1 MIKDS
6 FPRVTGHVTLKLKKD
21 GEVVRTVEGKNIWT
35 NTGRQYLADL
45 IRYSNYSSSTKVRDD
60 RIAYFGVGTGTQT
73 SSVGITSLV
82 TPVAFDALNGAD
94 KFLALI
100 DSSTQSAE
108 STYTSVTFERE
119 FATDEL
125 VDSSGN
131 PLVLREVGLFT
142 NGDEGNSY
150 AIGIESINGIN
161 GDTPGFAPMAYKTFE
176 PITKTQDYTLTI
188 TWQVRFS

>member
-21 GEVVRTVEGKNIWT
+21 GKVVRTVEGKNIWT
-35 NTGRQYLADL
+35 NTGRQYLSDL

-60 RIAYFGVGTGTQT
+60 RLAYFGVGTGSQT
-73 SSVGITSLV
+73 AGVDITSLV
-82 TPVAFDALNGAD
+82 TPVAFDALNGAN

-100 DSSTQSAE
+100 DSSLQSAE
-108 STYTSVTFERE
+108 STYTAVTFERE
-119 FATDEL
+119 FGTDEL

-142 NGDEGNSY
+142 NGDEGNNYS
-150 AIGIESINGIN
+150 IGIESVNSINGN
-161 GDTPGFAPMAYKTFE
+161 TPGFAPMAYKTFE

>member
-73 SSVGITSLV
+73 ASVGITSLV

-108 STYTSVTFERE
+108 ATYTSVTFERE